1 MEAGGGRAGTP
12 SSSQKN
18 SYFLRQIS
26 EIQLDAKSVGQ
37 VAKEK
42 KTCQEPVKERVLRVC
57 LLGSDPQST
66 ALNY

>member
-1 MEAGGGRAGTP
+1 MRGVEAGGGGAGMP

-26 EIQLDAKSVGQ
+26 EIQLDARSVGQ

-42 KTCQEPVKERVLRVC
+42 KTCQE
-57 LLGSDPQST
+57 Q
-66 ALNY
+66 

>member
-1 MEAGGGRAGTP
+1 MGARGGGAGMP

-42 KTCQEPVKERVLRVC
+42 KPVKSSEGTCSESLSPGIR
-57 LLGSDPQST
+57 SPKHSS
-66 ALNY
+66 